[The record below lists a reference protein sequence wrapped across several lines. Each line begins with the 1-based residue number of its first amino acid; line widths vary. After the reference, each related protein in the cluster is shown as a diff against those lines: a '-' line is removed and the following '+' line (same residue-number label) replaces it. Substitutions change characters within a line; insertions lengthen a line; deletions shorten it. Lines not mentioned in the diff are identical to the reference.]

1 MQVGVRRKRLINI
14 ADRNRMSML
23 KKWSIAKLGL
33 VIISSVLI
41 SCGGNQE
48 SKPSKENEG
57 QEETSEKTTSKKTII
72 FFGNSL
78 TAGYGI
84 ELSEAFPALIQQ
96 RIDSLGYEYTVVNSG
111 VSGETT
117 ATGVNRVDWVVSQTP
132 PDIFVL
138 ELGGNDGLRGI
149 PVTETRKNLEAII
162 DKVREKNPAVEIIL
176 AGMMVPPNMGP
187 KYSKEFLEIY
197 PAVAKTKNVKLI
209 PFLLDKVGGEKELN
223 LPDGIHPTPEGHNI
237 VAETVWETL
246 KDALK

>member
-1 MQVGVRRKRLINI
+1 MKNI
-14 ADRNRMSML
+14 T
-23 KKWSIAKLGL
+23 KF
-33 VIISSVLI
+33 SVASWL
-41 SCGGNQE
+41 SLLFLLLMACGGEKAKKAEGTPEQQMEE
-48 SKPSKENEG
+48 SKPLVKNY
-57 QEETSEKTTSKKTII
+57 IL

-84 ELSEAFPALIQQ
+84 DISAAFPALIQK
-96 RIDSLGYEYTVVNSG
+96 RIDSLGFDYTVVNSG

-149 PVTETRKNLEAII
+149 AVTETKKNLEAII
-162 DKVREKNPAVEIIL
+162 DKVREKNPDAAIIL

-197 PAVAKTKNVKLI
+197 PAVAKAKKVKLI

-223 LPDGIHPTPEGHNI
+223 LEDGIHPTEEGHKI
-237 VAETVWETL
+237 VAETVWGTL
-246 KDALK
+246 KDVLK

>member
-1 MQVGVRRKRLINI
+1 MKNLTKF
-14 ADRNRMSML
+14 SMH
-23 KKWSIAKLGL
+23 GL
-33 VIISSVLI
+33 FGCLFFLLLA
-41 SCGGNQE
+41 CGGDQAKKE
-48 SKPSKENEG
+48 EGKTEQQKEVIKPSAKRY
-57 QEETSEKTTSKKTII
+57 II

-84 ELSEAFPALIQQ
+84 DISEAFPALIQK
-96 RIDSLGYEYTVVNSG
+96 RMDSLGFDYTVVNSG

-117 ATGVNRVDWVVSQTP
+117 ATGVNRVDWVISQTP

-149 PVTETRKNLEAII
+149 AVTETRKNLESII

-197 PAVAKTKNVKLI
+197 PAVAKAKKVRLI
-209 PFLLDKVGGEKELN
+209 PFLLYKVGGEKELN
-223 LPDGIHPTPEGHNI
+223 LEDGIHPTEEGHKI
-237 VAETVWETL
+237 VAETVWGTL
-246 KDALK
+246 KDALR

>member
-1 MQVGVRRKRLINI
+1 M
-14 ADRNRMSML
+14 
-23 KKWSIAKLGL
+23 KKMNKKSGLNKKHLQKMKNLTKLSIQGL
-33 VIISSVLI
+33 FALLFGLLLA
-41 SCGGNQE
+41 CGGNQAKKEEGKPGQQMEE
-48 SKPSKENEG
+48 SKPSA
-57 QEETSEKTTSKKTII
+57 KKYIL

-84 ELSEAFPALIQQ
+84 DISEAFPALIQK
-96 RIDSLGYEYTVVNSG
+96 RMDSLGLNFTVVNSG

-149 PVTETRKNLEAII
+149 PVTETKKNLVAII
-162 DKVREKNPAVEIIL
+162 DKVRQKNPDVEIIL

-197 PAVAKTKNVKLI
+197 PSVAKAKKVRLI

-223 LPDGIHPTPEGHNI
+223 LEDGIHPTEDGHKI
-237 VAETVWETL
+237 VAETVWGTL
-246 KDALK
+246 KDVLK